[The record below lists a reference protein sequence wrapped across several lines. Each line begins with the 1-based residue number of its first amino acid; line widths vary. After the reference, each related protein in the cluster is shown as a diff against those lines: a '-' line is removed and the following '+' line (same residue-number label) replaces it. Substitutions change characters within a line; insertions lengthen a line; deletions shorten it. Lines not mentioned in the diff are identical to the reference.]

1 MQIITHGIGRES
13 TGGYKMNAL
22 DILKYGHL
30 MVLGAVK
37 DLPEADW
44 EMSGV
49 CGIWSVKQIVAHLA
63 SYEQLLLDILDN
75 LMGGDPGPTL
85 QLFWADFQG
94 FNDIE
99 VAARQNLN
107 GTQTM
112 AAYKKAQAETTIRL
126 AKIPTTLWST
136 NGILPWYGAE
146 YDLDDFVVYTYYGHK
161 REHCAQIAVYRDQI
175 KR

>member
-1 MQIITHGIGRES
+1 
-13 TGGYKMNAL
+13 MNGL

-44 EMSGV
+44 ETAGV
-49 CGIWSVKQIVAHLA
+49 CGYWSVKQIVAHLA
-63 SYEQLLLDILDN
+63 SYEQLFVDVLDN
-75 LMGGDPGPTL
+75 LLGSEPGPTL
-85 QLFWADFQG
+85 QLFFADYLG
-94 FNDIE
+94 FNDVE
-99 VAARQNLN
+99 VAARKDLN
-107 GTQTM
+107 AAQTM
-112 AAYKKAQAETTIRL
+112 AAYETAYAESTARL
-126 AKIPTTLWST
+126 AKIPADQWSK

-161 REHCAQIAVYRDQI
+161 REHCAQIAVFRDQI